1 MRTYEVFLK
10 RDGQE
15 EYRHAG
21 SIEAPDD
28 ELALVLA
35 RENYLRRAEGDL
47 LWMVD
52 RADLL
57 VGDRD
62 FVAPNADKPHRQS
75 DGQLVAARRREL
87 RASR

>member
-1 MRTYEVFLK
+1 MHTYEIFLK
-10 RDGQE
+10 KDGQE

-21 SIEAPDD
+21 SIDAPDD
-28 ELALVLA
+28 ELALLLA

-52 RADLL
+52 RTPLL

-62 FVAPNADKPHRQS
+62 FVAPNSDKPHRDN
-75 DGQLVAARRREL
+75 DGLLVAAHRKSQRE
-87 RASR
+87 AQ

>member
-1 MRTYEVFLK
+1 MRTYEIFLK

-21 SIEAPDD
+21 SIDAPDD
-28 ELALVLA
+28 ELALLLA

-52 RADLL
+52 RQPPLI
-57 VGDRD
+57 GDRD
-62 FVAPNADKPHRQS
+62 FVAPNSDKPHRDN
-75 DGQLVAARRREL
+75 DGLLVAAHRKSQRE
-87 RASR
+87 SR